1 METPKFSL
9 VVIVAMVLVFT
20 FFPPKTFAVNYE
32 VASNAAE
39 KPESDIEVASAAAEL
54 DHEDY
59 YDNIMVKNGSIV
71 STGLI
76 RRKVDG
82 CTTSLQL
89 YSTWSCSS
97 RSKATATIPSTII
110 LPFTSAAAELDH
122 EDYYDNIMVKNGSI
136 VSTGLIRR
144 KVDGCTTPVCN
155 TMIIPCKMGCICVP
169 LGMLPIG
176 LCIGLCH
183 SCNFTPPGPAPAGP
197 KPRPPFPPQS
207 FSPLPSPSDQHH

>member
-32 VASNAAE
+32 VASAAAE
-39 KPESDIEVASAAAEL
+39 KPDSDIEVASAAAEL
-54 DHEDY
+54 EHEDY

-82 CTTSLQL
+82 CTTS
-89 YSTWSCSS
+89 
-97 RSKATATIPSTII
+97 
-110 LPFTSAAAELDH
+110 
-122 EDYYDNIMVKNGSI
+122 
-136 VSTGLIRR
+136 
-144 KVDGCTTPVCN
+144 VCN
-155 TMIIPCKMGCICVP
+155 TMIIPCQMGCICVP

-183 SCNFTPPGPAPAGP
+183 SCNFTPPSPAPGP
-197 KPRPPFPPQS
+197 KPRPPFPPQL
-207 FSPLPSPSDQHH
+207 FSPLPSPSDHHH